1 MRYVTKGNKNGCYPV
16 AEYCY
21 HLWGWKIHYPQF
33 FWDTLYIETRAFG
46 FTQAR
51 GGARNFVLENRPEQP
66 SGSDYDSRQIF
77 YTEPN
82 SDLTGNTVSQFNALF
97 LSISMNVKHVKMSWY
112 LINIHTAPRD
122 GLMQVRNVW
131 CSAKTRRQ
139 RIKQFVRST
148 QRPTDNT
155 KTNKQKRCQNPKHE
169 H

>member
-1 MRYVTKGNKNGCYPV
+1 MLLHQSVTHAN
-16 AEYCY
+16 
-21 HLWGWKIHYPQF
+21 
-33 FWDTLYIETRAFG
+33 TLHIVVTSKCYIETRAQG

-112 LINIHTAPRD
+112 LINIHTAPQD

-169 H
+169 HQTVCQVN